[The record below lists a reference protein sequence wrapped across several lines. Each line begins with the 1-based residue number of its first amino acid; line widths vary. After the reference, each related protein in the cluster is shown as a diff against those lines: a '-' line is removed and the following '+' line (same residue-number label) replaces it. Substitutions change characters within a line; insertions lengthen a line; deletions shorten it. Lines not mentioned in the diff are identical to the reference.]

1 MLSLHFKP
9 QNFYMPSIFL
19 FKLHCDTI
27 LSPRRHIV
35 ADPCP
40 CRHNFTQK
48 TAKYFPISQNR
59 RTFAS
64 SKGQLINSINIK
76 N

>member
-1 MLSLHFKP
+1 MFPPSLSKK
-9 QNFYMPSIFL
+9 S
-19 FKLHCDTI
+19 DTFPP
-27 LSPRRHIV
+27 PRQRFV
-35 ADPCP
+35 ADGCP

>member
-27 LSPRRHIV
+27 LQLSCRLSQIPAPVATTSLKRPRNISRSP
-35 ADPCP
+35 
-40 CRHNFTQK
+40 K
-48 TAKYFPISQNR
+48 TAVPLRSVNQQYKH
-59 RTFAS
+59 
-64 SKGQLINSINIK
+64 
-76 N
+76 